1 MNAAYLKT
9 FFYVWPTTVLM
20 AVILWAVGLFIE
32 SVDAIM
38 LAVSFALGAIV
49 SVMLASMNYRSFTK
63 HSDTPQKWVWLTR
76 RNYLVRYAIYGFI
89 LFFSFINESI
99 YFLSVFGGFF
109 VFKGVLLISV
119 WVHRKD
125 EDHG

>member
-9 FFYVWPTTVLM
+9 FFFVWPVTLTL
-20 AVILWAVGLFIE
+20 VILLWLVGLFIE
-32 SVDAIM
+32 SIDAIT
-38 LAVSFALGAIV
+38 LALSFGFGSVV

-63 HSDTPQKWVWLTR
+63 YNDAPQKWVWITR
-76 RNYLVRYAIYGFI
+76 RNYLLRYAIYGMI
-89 LFFSFINESI
+89 LSITYLSESF

-109 VFKGVLLISV
+109 SFKGVLLLSI

-125 EDHG
+125 IDHE